1 MTLTTRLAIA
11 MVLLVAIAVSAVG
24 WLNYRNLEA
33 ALLPRVVD
41 RLESQAKLVAADLES
56 YVAGARG
63 DIAGFRSGVAVNG
76 LIRAH
81 LNAGID
87 PIDGVPEKT
96 WRERIS
102 SRLAAELEAK
112 PAYAEIRVIG
122 VEDGQREIVRV
133 DRLGPDGAIRTV
145 EG

>member
-41 RLESQAKLVAADLES
+41 RLDSQAKLAAADLES

-63 DIAGFRSGVAVNG
+63 DIASFRSGVAVNG
-76 LIRAH
+76 LMRAH
-81 LNAGID
+81 SNAGVD

-96 WRERIS
+96 RRERIA

-112 PAYAEIRVIG
+112 PAYAQIRVIG
-122 VEDGQREIVRV
+122 VDDGQREIV
-133 DRLGPDGAIRTV
+133 
-145 EG
+145 